1 MAESEPEQPQVR
13 PHYISLTETTLLEQY
28 KILMDLHKF
37 YFELVLKFTVF
48 HYAVTGGILS
58 FYLSQ
63 KNEGFMKY
71 ALVFPIIMNLLF
83 ALFSFLGA
91 WRNPPLA
98 EEVERVT
105 DLLGYEAHPD
115 LHFLSIVLYLS
126 SGLYF
131 LIALGLTIVSYW
143 RPNA

>member
-1 MAESEPEQPQVR
+1 MKESEPEQQTVK
-13 PHYISLTETTLLEQY
+13 PHYVSLTETTLLEHY
-28 KILMDLHKF
+28 KVLMDLHKF

-71 ALVFPIIMNLLF
+71 ALIFPIIMNLFF

-91 WRNPPLA
+91 LRNPPLA
-98 EEVERVT
+98 EEVERIT
-105 DLLGYEAHPD
+105 DVLGYEAHPD
-115 LHFLSIVLYLS
+115 LHFLSTILYLS
-126 SGLYF
+126 SILYL
-131 LIALGLTIVSYW
+131 LIAIGLTVISFW
-143 RPNA
+143 RPTA